1 MNTCESTNELIRRA
15 TYDLMLIICI
25 WGTANLTTTI
35 ALTDKNMKPDKAEK
49 MALMMQ
55 FASIF
60 TTVVGAYKYH
70 Q

>member
-1 MNTCESTNELIRRA
+1 MNTCESTNELIKRT

-25 WGTANLTTTI
+25 WGTANLTTSI

-55 FASIF
+55 FAGIF
-60 TTVVGAYKYH
+60 TTAFAVYKYH

>member
-1 MNTCESTNELIRRA
+1 
-15 TYDLMLIICI
+15 MLIICI
-25 WGTANLTTTI
+25 WGTANLTTSI

-55 FASIF
+55 FAGIF
-60 TTVVGAYKYH
+60 TTAFAVYKYN